1 VERRRARI
9 RETQWRFVAGAAW
22 WRRKREGGGGLV
34 GRGCERSGAWR
45 RHDTSAEEA
54 GGGRCGATARSRDRG
69 GGGTLAC
76 GTPTQ

>member
-22 WRRKREGGGGLV
+22 WRRKREGGGLV